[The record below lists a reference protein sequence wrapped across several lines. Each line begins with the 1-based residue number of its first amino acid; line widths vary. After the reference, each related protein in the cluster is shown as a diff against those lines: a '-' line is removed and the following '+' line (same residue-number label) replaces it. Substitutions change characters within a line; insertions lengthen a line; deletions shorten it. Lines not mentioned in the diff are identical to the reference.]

1 MSQCIVP
8 NWNLRHQQRQEQVEA
23 EEEADIS
30 TDVNN
35 NNNPSSS
42 HFFPM
47 SSNYEVAADLT
58 WGNGQLSMHGLGGII
73 PTTPTK
79 PTWGRSNDTLES
91 IVHQAAITC
100 HNNNNNKEIT
110 LQLHGQNSP
119 AAKRSSMVSSSGTK
133 CSESPGQVPVMPG
146 PLKKGARADSDQCG
160 RDFSSMQEGR
170 GDGSACASASA
181 TCFRENDTTMMTW
194 ASYESLK
201 SLKTK
206 TTDEDSAS
214 HGRSENQDE
223 DHETKTGRSHSSK
236 RRRTAA
242 VHNQSERRRRDRI
255 NEKMKA
261 LQRLVPNASKTD
273 KASMLDEVIDYLK
286 QLKAQVQMMN
296 NVRNNMPQ
304 MNMMMP
310 LGMQQQL
317 QMSLLARMGMGV
329 GLGTG
334 MGMLDMNT
342 MAAAAATA
350 RTAPQSLP
358 PPIYSPAASVTLP
371 DPYYAFL
378 AQSMNVELYNKMAAL
393 FRQQVKQNTIQ
404 QAACSP
410 SMQSNHMQGD

>member
-1 MSQCIVP
+1 MSQCMVP
-8 NWNLRHQQRQEQVEA
+8 NWNLKHQHGQEQVEA
-23 EEEADIS
+23 EEEADTS
-30 TDVNN
+30 SHVN
-35 NNNPSSS
+35 NNNPSNS

-47 SSNYEVAADLT
+47 SSNYAVAAELT
-58 WGNGQLSMHGLGGII
+58 WGNGQLSMHGLGGIT

-91 IVHQAAITC
+91 IVHQATITC
-100 HNNNNNKEIT
+100 HDNNNNKEIT
-110 LQLHGQNSP
+110 LQHGQNSP
-119 AAKRSSMVSSSGTK
+119 AKRSSRVSSSGTK
-133 CSESPGQVPVMPG
+133 WSESPGQVPVMPG
-146 PLKKGARADSDQCG
+146 LLKKRTRADSDQCG
-160 RDFSSMQEGR
+160 R
-170 GDGSACASASA
+170 GDRSACAGASA

-194 ASYESLK
+194 ASDESPK

-223 DHETKTGRSHSSK
+223 DHATKTGRSHSSR

-242 VHNQSERRRRDRI
+242 IHNQSERRRRDRI
-255 NEKMKA
+255 NQKMKA

-286 QLKAQVQMMN
+286 QLKAQVQMMI

-342 MAAAAATA
+342 MAAAAAAA
-350 RTAPQSLP
+350 RSAPQSLP
-358 PPIYSPAASVTLP
+358 PPMYSPAASVTLP
-371 DPYYAFL
+371 DPYCAFL
-378 AQSMNVELYNKMAAL
+378 AQSMNVELYNKMAAH
-393 FRQQVKQNTIQ
+393 FRQQVKQNTVQ
-404 QAACSP
+404 QAICSP
-410 SMQSNHMQGD
+410 SMQMQSKPMQGD

>member
-30 TDVNN
+30 TDVNH

-119 AAKRSSMVSSSGTK
+119 AANRSSMVSSSGTK

-146 PLKKGARADSDQCG
+146 PLKKRTRADSDQCG
-160 RDFSSMQEGR
+160 RNFSSMQEGR
-170 GDGSACASASA
+170 GDRSACASASA

-214 HGRSENQDE
+214 HGRS
-223 DHETKTGRSHSSK
+223 
-236 RRRTAA
+236 
-242 VHNQSERRRRDRI
+242 RRRDRI
-255 NEKMKA
+255 NQKMKA
-261 LQRLVPNASKTD
+261 LQKLVPNASKTD

>member
-8 NWNLRHQQRQEQVEA
+8 NWNLKHQQGHEQVEA
-23 EEEADIS
+23 EEEADTTS
-30 TDVNN
+30 HVNN
-35 NNNPSSS
+35 NNNPSNG

-58 WGNGQLSMHGLGGII
+58 WGHGQLSMHDLGGII
-73 PTTPTK
+73 PSTTRTK

-91 IVHQAAITC
+91 IVHQATITR
-100 HNNNNNKEIT
+100 HNNNNHQEIT
-110 LQLHGQNSP
+110 PQHGQNSP
-119 AAKRSSMVSSSGTK
+119 AKRSSMVSSSGAK
-133 CSESPGQVPVMPG
+133 WSESSGQVPVVPG
-146 PLKKGARADSDQCG
+146 LLKKRTRADSDQCG
-160 RDFSSMQEGR
+160 RNFSSMQEGR
-170 GDGSACASASA
+170 GDRSACASASA
-181 TCFRENDTTMMTW
+181 TCFRENDTTIMTW
-194 ASYESLK
+194 ASYESPK

-206 TTDEDSAS
+206 TTDDDSAS

-223 DHETKTGRSHSSK
+223 DDETKTGRSHLSK

-242 VHNQSERRRRDRI
+242 IHNQSERRRRDRI
-255 NEKMKA
+255 NQKMKA

-286 QLKAQVQMMN
+286 QLKAQVQMMI

-342 MAAAAATA
+342 MAAATATS
-350 RTAPQSLP
+350 RSAPQSLP
-358 PPIYSPAASVTLP
+358 PPIYNPTASVTLP
-371 DPYYAFL
+371 DPYCAFL

-393 FRQQVKQNTIQ
+393 FRQQVKQNTVQ
-404 QAACSP
+404 QATCSP
-410 SMQSNHMQGD
+410 SMQSNHMRGD